1 MTHSATR
8 QISAGAIIF
17 RREAGGAIK
26 FLLLYHGRNYWNF
39 PKGKLE
45 EGERATA
52 AFLREV
58 EEETGLKRGDLKII
72 SGFQA
77 TDRYM
82 FSEGRT
88 YYRRIH
94 HKAYAEHA
102 RGTVLKIVIFYLV
115 ETKKSEVVISEEH
128 DGFGW
133 FSYHEALRIS
143 KYKNTQN
150 IIKRAHEFIQKNL
163 RGGAAHSQGPGR
175 HLR

>member
-1 MTHSATR
+1 MIHSATR
-8 QISAGAIIF
+8 QISAGAVIF
-17 RREAGGAIK
+17 RREAGGDLK

-72 SGFQA
+72 SGFRA
-77 TDRYM
+77 TDRYA
-82 FSEGRT
+82 FLEGPA
-88 YYRRIH
+88 YHRRIH
-94 HKAYAEHA
+94 AKDHGQRA
-102 RGTVLKIVIFYLV
+102 RKSIFKIVIFYLV

-128 DGFGW
+128 EGFGW
-133 FSYHEALRIS
+133 FGYHEALRIS

-150 IIKRAHEFIQKNL
+150 IIKRAHEFIQRNL